1 MMIAIRED
9 APVARIG
16 PMSRTHSRSKTGAAA
31 RRASREAPTRPADAE
46 PAAPAEAPTPIGVL
60 LWFVWALG
68 LLAVTGLLLP
78 RIIGFIDF
86 SEKAPFSLLG
96 IFMMAELAI
105 VIFGVTVALQRK
117 RIAHRFALGIAL
129 LPAPVLAGLPP
140 TLLAMPSDA
149 ALGWA
154 LLFIPIG
161 VVLSIVLVVL
171 LLRPAAR
178 AYFSES

>member
-1 MMIAIRED
+1 
-9 APVARIG
+9 
-16 PMSRTHSRSKTGAAA
+16 MSRTRVRSK
-31 RRASREAPTRPADAE
+31 SRPAGRRTPLARATQDPPMASAE
-46 PAAPAEAPTPIGVL
+46 PHTPIGVL
-60 LWFVWALG
+60 LWFGWALG

-140 TLLAMPSDA
+140 TLLGMPPEA
-149 ALGWA
+149 GLGWA

-161 VVLSIVLVVL
+161 LVISVVLVVL
-171 LLRPAAR
+171 MLRPAAR
-178 AYFSES
+178 AYFSEP

>member
-1 MMIAIRED
+1 
-9 APVARIG
+9 
-16 PMSRTHSRSKTGAAA
+16 MSRTHARSKTRPAA
-31 RRASREAPTRPADAE
+31 RRPQGSVASTPMIDERPVVSTE
-46 PAAPAEAPTPIGVL
+46 PPTPIGVL
-60 LWFVWALG
+60 LWFGWALG

-105 VIFGVTVALQRK
+105 VIFGITVALQRK

-140 TLLAMPSDA
+140 TLLGMPSDA

-154 LLFIPIG
+154 ILFIPIG
-161 VVLSIVLVVL
+161 IVLSIVLVAL
-171 LLRPAAR
+171 LLRPTAR
-178 AYFSES
+178 AYFSEP

>member
-1 MMIAIRED
+1 MVRTQRRAK
-9 APVARIG
+9 
-16 PMSRTHSRSKTGAAA
+16 SRAA
-31 RRASREAPTRPADAE
+31 RRAAVRTGERPAT
-46 PAAPAEAPTPIGVL
+46 APLSSAPQASGSDDAPTPIGVL
-60 LWFVWALG
+60 LWFGWAIG

-78 RIIGFIDF
+78 RIIGFVDF

-96 IFMMAELAI
+96 IFMMGELAL

-117 RIAHRFALGIAL
+117 QIAHRFALAIAL

-140 TLLAMPSDA
+140 ALLAMPPDA
-149 ALGWA
+149 ARGWA

-161 VVLSIVLVVL
+161 VVISIVLVVL

-178 AYFSES
+178 AYFTEP

>member
-1 MMIAIRED
+1 MSPSR
-9 APVARIG
+9 AR
-16 PMSRTHSRSKTGAAA
+16 PKHRPAA
-31 RRASREAPTRPADAE
+31 RRARGSAAATAPTDETPPAS
-46 PAAPAEAPTPIGVL
+46 AASPTPLGVL
-60 LWFVWALG
+60 LWFGWALG
-68 LLAVTGLLLP
+68 LLAVSGLLLP

-140 TLLAMPSDA
+140 TLLEMPSDA

-161 VVLSIVLVVL
+161 IVLSIVLVVL

-178 AYFSES
+178 AYFSEP